1 LSFGLNFGAPISV
14 PATENHKAD
23 RADNGDENQHD
34 NDFNREHKKTNQ
46 RQNLAHERD
55 YLFQK
60 CDDKSQNREY
70 ASPTGG
76 FVKK

>member
-1 LSFGLNFGAPISV
+1 LNFILNFGAPISV
-14 PATENHKAD
+14 PATKNHKAD
-23 RADNGDENQHD
+23 CAYNGNESQND
-34 NDFNREHKKTNQ
+34 NDFNREHKKANQ
-46 RQNLAHERD
+46 SQNLADQRD

-60 CDDKSQNREY
+60 CDDKSQNREN